1 MELYDTYVQQD
12 MDVSLPYLMFVLKV
26 QNFIIAQQTD
36 ISCSFFAWYSSHIL
50 VHPLLLKDSVNL
62 LSAEIYPRYGKS
74 YISGVS
80 NKEAATSGS
89 TKLKVGCKGTDHTID
104 QI

>member
-1 MELYDTYVQQD
+1 
-12 MDVSLPYLMFVLKV
+12 MDVSLPYLMFVLLHDR
-26 QNFIIAQQTD
+26 QTSHA
-36 ISCSFFAWYSSHIL
+36 ISLHGTRPTYLL
-50 VHPLLLKDSVNL
+50 VHPFLLKYSVNL

-89 TKLKVGCKGTDHTID
+89 TKLKVG
-104 QI
+104 